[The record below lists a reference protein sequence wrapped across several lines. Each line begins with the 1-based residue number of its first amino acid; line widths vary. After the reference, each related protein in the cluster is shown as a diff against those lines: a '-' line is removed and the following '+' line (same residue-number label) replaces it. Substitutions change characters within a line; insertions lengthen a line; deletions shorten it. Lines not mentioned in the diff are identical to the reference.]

1 MTLNGGSQDMEN
13 KPAIIFVKNNNHV
26 NRHKGYKAEKVT
38 VQSLSQSK
46 QPHPTVQEEKG
57 R

>member
-26 NRHKGYKAEKVT
+26 NRHKGFKAEKVA
-38 VQSLSQSK
+38 VQSLSQPK
-46 QPHPTVQEEKG
+46 QPNPVVQEEKK